1 MDQSKQ
7 IKVFVDPDDSNMGKI
22 TYTMN
27 TAQHPKGVF
36 ATAYY
41 YRHDDIGKQ
50 QDATWT
56 KTDIYKNGIIH
67 YLKATEAPEFAGWKV
82 IVYLDLHT
90 LKTPITLDTK
100 AVNYSMHLKEW
111 NEIARHPNV
120 VFGVVQWPEYSVGDG
135 KGTTMDNAML
145 RAFRMKA
152 LCDFPDIPV
161 FVRDADTLFEN
172 ILKKRTIYD
181 EITKW
186 EATLK
191 GELERIYKE
200 TPSRIIVATQPNYNR
215 QWHVHPVT
223 GDKTVGCYAAITST
237 LGGVEEC
244 KNGSLW
250 KACLKYLRSTS
261 KMTNPSG
268 SKLSPSNSGAP
279 TYIGKDEQLLS
290 YVFIPMIFD
299 KIYFYYLEY
308 IQVEGIKVIE
318 SETTP
323 FAQLLIGKGI
333 TRYPSPYIKSR
344 EEELKPLEDTV
355 GYKRK
360 DENTVTE
367 YTILNPASIPLA
379 LSKETHE
386 LMQTIFKYYL
396 SNRTKT
402 GGRP

>member
-1 MDQSKQ
+1 MNKSNQ
-7 IKVFVDPDDSNMGKI
+7 IKVYIDPDNSGLGDI

-27 TAQHPKGVF
+27 TMNPPKGLFV
-36 ATAYY
+36 TTYY
-41 YRHDDIGKQ
+41 YRNDEIGKQ
-50 QDATWT
+50 QDTTWT
-56 KTDIYKNGIIH
+56 KTDIYKKGIIH
-67 YLKATEAPEFAGWKV
+67 YLRATEAPEFAGWKV

-90 LKTPITLDTK
+90 LKTPITLDK
-100 AVNYSMHLKEW
+100 QSINYSMHLKEW
-111 NEIARHPNV
+111 NEIVRHQNII
-120 VFGVVQWPEYSVGDG
+120 FGVIRWPEYSVGDG

-172 ILKKRTIYD
+172 ILKIRTIHN
-181 EITKW
+181 EIIKW

-191 GELERIYKE
+191 DELERIYKE
-200 TPSRIIVATQPNYNR
+200 TPCRIIVATQPNYNR

-223 GDKTVGCYAAITST
+223 GEKTVGCYAAITST

-244 KNGSLW
+244 INGSLW
-250 KACLKYLRSTS
+250 RACLKYLRSTS
-261 KMTNPSG
+261 KITNPSG
-268 SKLSPSNSGAP
+268 SKLLPSNSGAP

-323 FAQLLIGKGI
+323 FAGLLIGKGI
-333 TRYPSPYIKSR
+333 TRYPSPYMISRNEQYKS
-344 EEELKPLEDTV
+344 LEDTV
-355 GYKRK
+355 GLKRK

-396 SNRTKT
+396 SKRTV
-402 GGRP
+402 

>member
-1 MDQSKQ
+1 MEKTNQ
-7 IKVFVDPDDSNMGKI
+7 IKVYIDPDNSGLGDI

-27 TAQHPKGVF
+27 NMNPPKGVF
-36 ATAYY
+36 VTTYY
-41 YRHDDIGKQ
+41 YRNDDIGKQ

-56 KTDIYKNGIIH
+56 KTDIYKKGILH
-67 YLKATEAPEFAGWKV
+67 YLKTTESPEFSGWKV
-82 IVYLDLHT
+82 IVYLDFHT
-90 LKTPITLDTK
+90 LKTPITLDK
-100 AVNYSMHLKEW
+100 ESINYSMHLTEW
-111 NEIARHPNV
+111 NEIAKHQNV
-120 VFGVVQWPEYSVGDG
+120 IFGVVRWPEYSVGTGD
-135 KGTTMDNAML
+135 GTTMDNAML

-172 ILKKRTIYD
+172 ILKIRTIYN
-181 EITKW
+181 EITTW

-191 GELERIYKE
+191 KELERIYKE

-244 KNGSLW
+244 VNGSLW

-261 KMTNPSG
+261 KITNPSG
-268 SKLSPSNSGAP
+268 NKLSPSNSGAP

-308 IQVEGIKVIE
+308 IQVEGIKVITT
-318 SETTP
+318 ETTP
-323 FAQLLIGKGI
+323 FAQTLIEKGI
-333 TRYPSPYIKSR
+333 TRYPSPYMISR
-344 EEELKPLEDTV
+344 GESYEPLDSTI
-355 GYKRK
+355 GFKRK
-360 DENTVTE
+360 DENKMTE

-396 SNRTKT
+396 SNRRIS